1 MLVSFVKFQPVFG
14 SNSFLAQI
22 TFKTFLVHIDHV
34 LHVAVF
40 LLEHFMAD
48 LALLSVVLVV
58 GVVVAVLF
66 EILLGLELLSAQLA
80 DVDGDRQPRLGR
92 VSVHDVPGQRLLG
105 DETLFAI
112 FTLERPATGVLLIK
126 HVLLSTFT
134 VNVGCGF
141 VSKKRCLA
149 YLVSPDEVISGQ
161 PLMHT
166 AIHQSK
172 YIVATCNTLTQAF
185 LG

>member
-1 MLVSFVKFQPVFG
+1 MVHGRISLSQDLDRDSMLVSLVKFQPVFG

-58 GVVVAVLF
+58 GVIVAVLF
-66 EILLGLELLSAQLA
+66 EVLLGLELLSAQLT
-80 DVDGDRQPRLGR
+80 DMDGDRQPRLGR
-92 VSVHDVPGQRLLG
+92 VTIHDVPGQRLLG

-112 FTLERPATGVLLIK
+112 FTLERPATGVLFIK
-126 HVLLSTFT
+126 HVLLSTF
-134 VNVGCGF
+134 
-141 VSKKRCLA
+141 A
-149 YLVSPDEVISGQ
+149 YFE
-161 PLMHT
+161 
-166 AIHQSK
+166 
-172 YIVATCNTLTQAF
+172 Y
-185 LG
+185 